1 MDLSDILIGHD
12 LCFSPTFRTRCL
24 VYPSLLQSHRK
35 ETQHRVPFY
44 FAVFYRSGSFR
55 ALQKSWR
62 LVYAIYINPLQDKP
76 RGLLNWLLFFVFSS
90 LHVLYNFEIYNPFR
104 QCSIKHHFRGT
115 VFGCVSEIFF
125 SRFSKWPRTFKSAG
139 LRWVFLAFKPFLV
152 APAPGISAPNPRSWQ
167 THVYLALTSFTGV
180 VENQNNVSQGPP
192 ESRGFLSDTKLPP
205 VP

>member
-1 MDLSDILIGHD
+1 MTLASRPPSGLGAW
-12 LCFSPTFRTRCL
+12 CTQVFSPTGKKPNIGSHST
-24 VYPSLLQSHRK
+24 LLSF
-35 ETQHRVPFY
+35 PG
-44 FAVFYRSGSFR
+44 SGRFR

-76 RGLLNWLLFFVFSS
+76 LRLLNWLLFFVFSS
-90 LHVLYNFEIYNPFR
+90 LHVLYNFEIYNSFR
-104 QCSIKHHFRGT
+104 QCSIKHHFKGT
-115 VFGCVSEIFF
+115 VFCCVSEISF
-125 SRFSKWPRTFKSAG
+125 SRFSKWPRTFKSTG

-167 THVYLALTSFTGV
+167 TRVCLALTSFTGV

-192 ESRGFLSDTKLPP
+192 DSRGFLSGPKLPP